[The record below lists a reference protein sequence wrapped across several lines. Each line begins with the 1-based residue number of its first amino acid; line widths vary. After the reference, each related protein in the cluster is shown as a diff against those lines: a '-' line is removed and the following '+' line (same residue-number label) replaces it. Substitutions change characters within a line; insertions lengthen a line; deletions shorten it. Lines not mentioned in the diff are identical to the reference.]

1 MDGAMGACAPNMR
14 AIGGISHGDAQAC
27 GPIVD
32 LRRPAEA
39 VRRAV
44 AALRFGPDPSF
55 EFPADRDDVAAA
67 LARHVADAALA
78 TDMADIARAYVAR
91 TDAARLKLR
100 FARIVGPGCK
110 FFHVDVVDLRAITTY
125 TGGGTEYV
133 EDGDVDRAALGCGDN
148 RRIVPDPT
156 KVKRLPLYAVGFFR
170 GEADPARAGAGHVHR
185 SPPASPRAPR
195 LVFVVDRALDADA

>member
-14 AIGGISHGDAQAC
+14 AIGGISHGDVRAC

-32 LRRPAEA
+32 LRCPAEA

-55 EFPADRDDVAAA
+55 EFPADCEDV
-67 LARHVADAALA
+67 LAELVRRVADAALA
-78 TDMADIARAYVAR
+78 ADMADIAHAYAAR
-91 TDAARLKLR
+91 TGAARQKLR

-110 FFHVDVVDLRAITTY
+110 FFHVDMVELRAITTY
-125 TGGGTEYV
+125 AGEGTEYV
-133 EDGDVDRAALGCGDN
+133 EASDVDRAALGSGDN

-156 KVKRLPLYAVGFFR
+156 KVKRLPLYAVGYFR
-170 GEADPARAGAGHVHR
+170 GEADLAHAGTGHVHR
-185 SPPASPRAPR
+185 SPPASPHAPR
-195 LVFVVDRALDADA
+195 LLFVVDRALDADG